1 MAAIAACEGSRGRR
15 HCPARRR
22 SHRLPRRATRSER
35 EGKRQ
40 EQAAR
45 EAALEEEQR
54 RLITWDTQ
62 LGAKQRAID
71 DYTSLVGVGVGVGG
85 VRERAAVH
93 TCPWAAG
100 RVVQVGVRSSELML
114 RHQVTR
120 SRVPPT
126 APPALHCLAGQGAG
140 AGQGHGGAGEAAA
153 APAAAR
159 GQGARSACWARRW
172 GVRLPSGASRRGCAR
187 EQRYC
192 GCASS
197 PGASLRP
204 VPVHHLR
211 RWWSCRPSCAAW
223 NR

>member
-71 DYTSLVGVGVGVGG
+71 DYTSLVCVWGG
-85 VRERAAVH
+85 VRELLC
-93 TCPWAAG
+93 TL
-100 RVVQVGVRSSELML
+100 VRG
-114 RHQVTR
+114 Q
-120 SRVPPT
+120 
-126 APPALHCLAGQGAG
+126 LAGL
-140 AGQGHGGAGEAAA
+140 
-153 APAAAR
+153 
-159 GQGARSACWARRW
+159 CRW
-172 GVRLPSGASRRGCAR
+172 
-187 EQRYC
+187 EC
-192 GCASS
+192 GRASS
-197 PGASLRP
+197 CSATR
-204 VPVHHLR
+204 
-211 RWWSCRPSCAAW
+211 
-223 NR
+223 